1 MAEIILPFE
10 HRQSAHC
17 ETGVISNLMRFH
29 GLQISEPMAFGI
41 GRGLF
46 FSHFPFLKVNGL
58 PVTSYRILPG
68 NIFKNVTSRL
78 NISMVRQT
86 FSTPEKAMNELD
98 RVLESGLPA
107 GMMTSVFYLPYLPRA
122 FRFHF
127 NGHNIVI
134 FGRQGDEYL
143 VSDPVMETTTTIHR
157 TALIRARFAKGLP
170 PTKGR
175 MYYPTKVPKDVDL
188 RPAVSKSL
196 RKNAYD
202 MHTIPVPIFGYKAIN
217 YLGSKVRNYEK
228 EYGPRKA
235 VLYLGNIVRMQEE
248 IGTGGGGFRFMY
260 AAFLQE
266 AAKLL
271 DRPELREHAKMMTD
285 IGDQWR
291 DFAYDAGRICKGRA
305 PEGVTYATLADLLTE
320 IAESERKVFEA
331 IYKCKP

>member
-1 MAEIILPFE
+1 MADLILPFE

-29 GLQISEPMAFGI
+29 GLSISEPMAFGL

-68 NIFKNVTSRL
+68 NIFKNVTNRL
-78 NISMVRQT
+78 DIDIVRDT
-86 FSTPEKAMNELD
+86 FSTPEKAMRELD
-98 RVLESGLPA
+98 RVLDSGLPV

-127 NGHNIVI
+127 NGHNIVVY
-134 FGRQGDEYL
+134 GRQGDEYL
-143 VSDPVMETTTTIHR
+143 VSDPVMETTTSIHR

-175 MYYPTKVPKDVDL
+175 MYYPTHVPKGLDI
-188 RPAVSKSL
+188 RPAVKKSL

-202 MHTIPVPIFGYKAIN
+202 MHTIPVPIFGYKAIG
-217 YLGSKVRNYEK
+217 YLASKVRNYETVLG
-228 EYGPRKA
+228 ERKA
-235 VLYLGNIVRMQEE
+235 IHYLGNIVRMQEE
-248 IGTGGGGFRFMY
+248 IGTGGGGFRFIY

-266 AAKLL
+266 SARLL
-271 DRPELREHAKMMTD
+271 EVPQLNEHAKTMTN
-285 IGDQWR
+285 IGDMWR
-291 DFAYDAGRICKGRA
+291 DFAYDAGRVCKGRA
-305 PEGVTYATLADLLTE
+305 PEGVNYASLADLLVE
-320 IAESERKVFEA
+320 IGESERKVFEA
-331 IYKCKP
+331 IYKTKL